1 MSGEEFV
8 RMFCGGVGA
17 DVVFFFGNHFD
28 SKCVFHKICVLG
40 VNLPWCYEK
49 YFEIHLEE
57 FGSFAFC

>member
-49 YFEIHLEE
+49 YIEIYLE
-57 FGSFAFC
+57 